1 MVRNVDW
8 RGYAAAVLA
17 AAACTAIGWSMQGR
31 FDLVNI
37 AMVYL
42 LAVVLVAL
50 RFARGP
56 AIAAALFCVV
66 AFDVAFV
73 PPLGHFTVD
82 DVQYLLTFAIML
94 TVALVISHL
103 VAGVSRHAQEQAA
116 LQVAAETER
125 VRSVL
130 LASVSH
136 DLRTPLAVMAGA
148 SSSLV
153 AEGARLPEAEREALA
168 RSIFRQAT
176 GMADYVAKILQMTRL
191 ATGALPL
198 ERDWASLPEI
208 AGAVLLRLA
217 ERMREHRVLVEM
229 PQDLPLVRV
238 DAPLVEQALGNLL
251 ENAARH
257 TPAGTVVRVRALARP
272 DVVELI
278 VEDYGGDLPD
288 AAMAR
293 VAARFASDAPA
304 AGSSDIGMG
313 LAIARAIATLHGG
326 RTWAAR
332 VPGGTAFHLALPREA
347 PPPPPE
353 SA

>member
-1 MVRNVDW
+1 ML
-8 RGYAAAVLA
+8 RG
-17 AAACTAIGWSMQGR
+17 R
-31 FDLVNI
+31 
-37 AMVYL
+37 
-42 LAVVLVAL
+42 
-50 RFARGP
+50 
-56 AIAAALFCVV
+56 
-66 AFDVAFV
+66 FDVAFV
-73 PPLGHFTVD
+73 PPQGRFTVD
-82 DVQYLLTFAIML
+82 DVQYLLTFAIMVA
-94 TVALVISHL
+94 VALVISHL
-103 VAGVSRHAQEQAA
+103 VAGVRRHAEAQAA
-116 LQVAAETER
+116 LRIAAETER

-153 AEGARLPEAEREALA
+153 AEGTRLSEAEREALA

-191 ATGALPL
+191 ATGALVP
-198 ERDWASLPEI
+198 ERDWAALPEI

-217 ERMREHRVLVEM
+217 ERMRDHRVIVEM
-229 PQDLPLVRV
+229 PDDLPLVRV
-238 DAPLVEQALGNLL
+238 DATLIEQALGNLL

-278 VEDYGGDLPD
+278 VEDYGGDLPEAD
-288 AAMAR
+288 MAR
-293 VAARFASDAPA
+293 VSARFASDAPA
-304 AGSSDIGMG
+304 VGGNDIGMG

-332 VPGGTAFHLALPREA
+332 VPGGTAFHLALPREPA
-347 PPPPPE
+347 PPVPE
-353 SA
+353 NP

>member
-1 MVRNVDW
+1 MTRNVDW
-8 RGYAAAVLA
+8 PGYGAALLA
-17 AAACTAIGWSMQGR
+17 AAACTAIGWAMEGR

-50 RFARGP
+50 RYARGP
-56 AIAAALFCVV
+56 AIAAALACVV
-66 AFDVAFV
+66 AFDVTFV
-73 PPLGHFTVD
+73 PPRGRFTVD

-94 TVALVISHL
+94 TVALVISRL
-103 VAGVSRHAQEQAA
+103 VAGVRRHAEAQAA
-116 LQVAAETER
+116 LRIAAETER

-136 DLRTPLAVMAGA
+136 DMRTPLAVMAGA
-148 SSSLV
+148 SSSLI
-153 AEGARLPEAEREALA
+153 AEGTRLTEAEREALA

-176 GMADYVAKILQMTRL
+176 GMAEYVAKILQMTRL
-191 ATGALPL
+191 ATGALTP

-217 ERMREHRVLVEM
+217 ERMRDHRVIVEM
-229 PQDLPLVRV
+229 PGDLPLVRV
-238 DAPLVEQALGNLL
+238 DATLIEQALGNLL

-257 TPAGTVVRVRALARP
+257 TAAGTVVRVRGVARP
-272 DVVELI
+272 DVVEVI

-288 AAMAR
+288 AALAE

-304 AGSSDIGMG
+304 PGGGDTGMG
-313 LAIARAIATLHGG
+313 LAIARAIVALHGG
-326 RTWAAR
+326 RTWATR
-332 VPGGTAFHLALPREA
+332 VPGGTAFHLALPREPA
-347 PPPPPE
+347 PDAPE
-353 SA
+353 AA